1 MSDTRHFT
9 KPCNPMLLLS
19 AVLWG
24 TLTEARGSEQ
34 MLDAGQGSL
43 ASSGLHWIDGVI
55 IALYAFGMIALGFYY
70 RKRQTSTDEYF
81 VGNRTMNP
89 QLIGVS
95 MFVTLFSTISFLSVP
110 GEIYGKGPVLLSQTL
125 AIPLY
130 YLIVGYLV
138 VPAYMRFRVISAY
151 ELLEQ
156 ARGLSVRMT
165 GALMF
170 IMLRLTWMSLLIY
183 LSSQAMLQ
191 MLSLGQEKLS
201 YVSLVIGVV
210 AITYASFGGLRAV
223 VITDL
228 LQFCL
233 LFGGALLVV
242 VTVTVRLGGFGW
254 FPTEW
259 NPDWDTQPLFS
270 LDPNVRVTVFG
281 TVLSATLW
289 WLCTAGG
296 DQTAVQRFMSTVD
309 VKAARQSF
317 LMNSVAG
324 AMVSVILALVAFSL
338 LGYFQARPDLLPAG
352 LGADRLF
359 PHYIVHHLPIG
370 ISGLVVSGLFAAAMS
385 SVDSGVNSLTAVVMT
400 DFFDRFRHQPL
411 GESARVRL
419 SQSLALLIGLIVV
432 FACSFLIGEV
442 PGNFLEMTQR
452 TLQLYVGP
460 IFLLFFLS
468 LFVPFSTAW
477 GVVAGAVSALLAGAS
492 VSSWISLNQTIQ
504 SLGWTPPSEWT
515 GIVYFSFQW
524 ILPVSLIVGITVGC
538 LVSLLTPKHKTN
550 FQG

>member
-1 MSDTRHFT
+1 MAYTRRIT
-9 KPCNPMLLLS
+9 GPRNLLLLLGVMLS
-19 AVLWG
+19 GTL
-24 TLTEARGSEQ
+24 TLTEARGGGQ
-34 MLDAGQGSL
+34 MLNTEQGSIG
-43 ASSGLHWIDGVI
+43 SSGLHWIDGVI

-70 RKRQTSTDEYF
+70 KKRQKSTEEYF

-89 QLIGVS
+89 LLIGVS

-110 GEIYGKGPVLLSQTL
+110 GEMYGKGPVLLSQTL
-125 AIPLY
+125 AIPFY
-130 YLIVGYLV
+130 YLIVGYLL

-151 ELLEQ
+151 ELLEKT
-156 ARGLSVRMT
+156 RGLGVRMT
-165 GALMF
+165 GAVMF

-191 MLSLGQEKLS
+191 MLSLGQEQLP

-233 LFGGALLVV
+233 LFGGAVLVV

-259 NPDWDTQPLFS
+259 NPNWDTQPLFS
-270 LDPNVRVTVFG
+270 LDPNVRVTAFG
-281 TVLSATLW
+281 TILGATLW

-296 DQTAVQRFMSTVD
+296 DQTAVQRFMATGD
-309 VKAARQSF
+309 VRAARRSF
-317 LMNSVAG
+317 LMNSVAS

-338 LGYFQARPDLLPAG
+338 LGYFQARPELLPPG
-352 LGADRLF
+352 LGADRVF

-400 DFFDRFRHQPL
+400 DFFDRVRQRPL
-411 GESARVRL
+411 SESARVRL
-419 SQSLALLIGLIVV
+419 SQALALLIGLIVV
-432 FACSFLIGEV
+432 FVCSFLIRNV
-442 PGNFLEMTQR
+442 SGNFLEMTNR

-468 LFVPFSTAW
+468 LFVPFTTGS
-477 GVVAGAVSALLAGAS
+477 GVVAGAVSALLVGAS
-492 VSSWISLNQTIQ
+492 VASWSSLNQIIQ
-504 SLGWTPPSEWT
+504 SLGWTPLSEWT
-515 GIVYFSFQW
+515 GIAYFSFQW
-524 ILPVSLIVGITVGC
+524 ILPVSLLVGTTVGC
-538 LVSLLTPKHKTN
+538 LVSLLTLNRTRKA
-550 FQG
+550 

>member
-1 MSDTRHFT
+1 MF
-9 KPCNPMLLLS
+9 PL
-19 AVLWG
+19 AGVLWV
-24 TLTEARGSEQ
+24 TLTEAWAGEQ
-34 MLDAGQGSL
+34 IQGSL
-43 ASSGLHWIDGVI
+43 EGSGLHWIDGLI

-70 RKRQTSTDEYF
+70 SRRQKSTEEYF

-110 GEIYGKGPVLLSQTL
+110 GEIYGKGPIFLSQIL

-156 ARGLSVRMT
+156 KRGLAVRMT
-165 GALMF
+165 GAVMF
-170 IMLRLTWMSLLIY
+170 IFLRLTWMSLLIY

-191 MLSLGQEKLS
+191 MLNLDQEKLP
-201 YVSLVIGVV
+201 YVSLVIGIV

-228 LQFCL
+228 VQFCL
-233 LFGGALLVV
+233 LFGGAALVV
-242 VTVTVRLGGFGW
+242 ITVTFRLGGFGW
-254 FPTEW
+254 IPTEW
-259 NPDWDTQPLFS
+259 HANWDTQPLFS
-270 LDPNVRVTVFG
+270 LDPNVRVTLFG
-281 TVLSATLW
+281 TVMTATLW

-309 VKAARQSF
+309 VRSARRSF
-317 LMNSVAG
+317 LVNSVVS
-324 AMVSVILALVAFSL
+324 AMISVILALVAFAL
-338 LGYFQARPDLLPAG
+338 LGYFEARPDLLPASV
-352 LGADRLF
+352 GADRVF

-370 ISGLVVSGLFAAAMS
+370 ISGLLVSGLFAAAMS
-385 SVDSGVNSLTAVVMT
+385 SIDSGVNSLTAVIMT
-400 DFFDRFRHQPL
+400 DFFDRFRRQPL
-411 GESARVRL
+411 SESARVKL
-419 SQSLALLIGLIVV
+419 SQGLALLIGMIVV
-432 FACSFLIGEV
+432 FSCSFLIGSV

-477 GVVAGAVSALLAGAS
+477 GVIAGSASALLAGA
-492 VSSWISLNQTIQ
+492 VISSWGPLNEIIE

-515 GIVYFSFQW
+515 GIAYFSFQW
-524 ILPVSLIVGITVGC
+524 ILPVALIIGVTVGC
-538 LVSLLTPKHKTN
+538 AISLLSPGRKLESQT
-550 FQG
+550 

>member
-492 VSSWISLNQTIQ
+492 VSSWSSLNQTIQ

>member
-1 MSDTRHFT
+1 
-9 KPCNPMLLLS
+9 MLFLGG
-19 AVLWG
+19 VLWG
-24 TLTEARGSEQ
+24 TLTEAWGGEQ
-34 MLDAGQGSL
+34 IQGSL
-43 ASSGLHWIDGVI
+43 ESSGLHWIDGLI

-70 RKRQTSTDEYF
+70 SKRQKSTEEYF

-110 GEIYGKGPVLLSQTL
+110 GEIYGKGPAFLSQIL

-156 ARGLSVRMT
+156 KRGLGVRMT
-165 GALMF
+165 GAVMF
-170 IMLRLTWMSLLIY
+170 IFLRLTWMSLLIY

-191 MLSLGQEKLS
+191 MLNLDQDKLP
-201 YVSLVIGVV
+201 YVSLVIGIV

-233 LFGGALLVV
+233 LFGGAALVV
-242 VTVTVRLGGFGW
+242 ITVTVRLGGFGW
-254 FPTEW
+254 IPTEW
-259 NPDWDTQPLFS
+259 NANWDTQPLFS

-281 TVLSATLW
+281 TVMGSTLW

-309 VKAARQSF
+309 VRSAQRSF
-317 LMNSVAG
+317 LMNSVAS
-324 AMVSVILALVAFSL
+324 AMVTVILTLVAFSL
-338 LGYFQARPDLLPAG
+338 LGYFEARPDLLPAG
-352 LGADRLF
+352 VGADRVF

-385 SVDSGVNSLTAVVMT
+385 SVDSGVNSLTAVIMT
-400 DFFDRFRHQPL
+400 DFFDRFRRQPL
-411 GESARVRL
+411 SEAARVRL
-419 SQSLALLIGLIVV
+419 SQGLALLIGMIVV
-432 FACSFLIGEV
+432 FSCSFLIGSV

-460 IFLLFFLS
+460 LFLLFFLS
-468 LFVPFSTAW
+468 LFVPFTTAW
-477 GVVAGAVSALLAGAS
+477 GVLAGAASALLAGAV
-492 VSSWISLNQTIQ
+492 VSSWGPLNQTIE

-515 GIVYFSFQW
+515 GIAYFSFQW
-524 ILPVSLIVGITVGC
+524 ILPVSLIVGVTVGC
-538 LVSLLTPKHKTN
+538 VVSLLFPGRKPES
-550 FQG
+550 QA